1 MTADKRSDGGQ
12 AIVELLRR
20 NGVDRVFTVPGESFL
35 PVLDALHD
43 APDIALVVCR
53 QEGGASMM
61 AEAYAKTTGRP
72 GVCFV
77 TRGPGS
83 ANALAGLHVAAQDS
97 TPLLVF
103 VGQVPRGFQQRE
115 AWQEVDVGALFG
127 SVAKWAADIQ
137 DAGRLPELLS
147 RAFTTAR
154 SGRQGPVVLGLP
166 EDLLFETVDPLPLA
180 PAPVNQG
187 YPAPSA
193 MAQLQQMVHEAQ
205 RPLAIFGGSGWS
217 ADCRQQLQR
226 FAEAQ
231 GLPVA
236 TAFRRQDRFDNQHPN
251 YAGDAGLGMN
261 PALATMIREA
271 DLLIAVGTRLGDIT
285 TRHYELVD
293 APQPQQRLIH
303 IHPDAQEPGRV
314 YRPDLALCA
323 SVANF
328 AEAAAELAAPPIRTD
343 ERQTWLTRAREIRQ
357 AWQQPTALP
366 GPLQLG
372 EIVAWIGDRLPADA
386 VISNGA
392 GNYTLWVHRFY
403 PFREWGSQLAPTSG
417 SMGYGLPAAI
427 AAKLAEPSRPAV
439 CFAGDGCFQMTCQ
452 ELATAVQYAANIIM
466 IVVNNGSYGSIRM
479 HQDKHYPGRRYG
491 TDLVN
496 PDMVALARAYG
507 AAAARVERTEQFA
520 EVFEQALASDRPFLI
535 EVMIDPAIL
544 RP

>member
-1 MTADKRSDGGQ
+1 MTAEYQPNGGQ

-83 ANALAGLHVAAQDS
+83 ANALAGVHVAAQDS

-103 VGQVPRGFQQRE
+103 VGQVPRGLQQRE
-115 AWQEVDVGALFG
+115 AWQEVDVSALFG
-127 SVAKWAADIQ
+127 SVVKWAADLQ
-137 DAGRLPELLS
+137 DVARLPEYLS
-147 RAFTTAR
+147 RAFATAR

-166 EDLLFETVDPLPLA
+166 EDLLFERTTPIDVG

-187 YPAPSA
+187 YPSPQA
-193 MAQLQQMVHEAQ
+193 MAQLRELLCEAQ
-205 RPLAIFGGSGWS
+205 RPLAIVGGSGWN
-217 ADCRQQLQR
+217 ADCRAQLQA
-226 FAEAQ
+226 FAEAHA
-231 GLPVA
+231 LPVA
-236 TAFRRQDRFDNQHPN
+236 TAFRRQDRFDNLHPL

-261 PALATMIREA
+261 PELAKLISEA
-271 DLLIAVGTRLGDIT
+271 DLLIAIGTRLGDIT

-293 APQPQQRLIH
+293 VPKPRQRLVH
-303 IHPDAQEPGRV
+303 IHPDPQEPGRV
-314 YRPDLALCA
+314 RVPTLAICA
-323 SVANF
+323 SVDGF
-328 AEAAAELAAPPIRTD
+328 VDAAAGLQSGPLPS
-343 ERQTWLTRAREIRQ
+343 EREAWVSRARSKRE
-357 AWQQPTALP
+357 AWQSPTELP
-366 GPLQLG
+366 GQLQLG
-372 EIVAWIGDRLPADA
+372 EIVAWLGERLPADA

-403 PFREWGSQLAPTSG
+403 PFRAFGSQLAPTSG

-427 AAKLAEPSRPAV
+427 AAKLARPDRPAV

-452 ELATAVQYAANIIM
+452 ELATAVQYGANVIV

-507 AAAARVERTEQFA
+507 AGAARVERTTQFA
-520 EVFEQALASDRPFLI
+520 EAFEQALAANRPYLI
-535 EVMIDPAIL
+535 ELVIDPAIL